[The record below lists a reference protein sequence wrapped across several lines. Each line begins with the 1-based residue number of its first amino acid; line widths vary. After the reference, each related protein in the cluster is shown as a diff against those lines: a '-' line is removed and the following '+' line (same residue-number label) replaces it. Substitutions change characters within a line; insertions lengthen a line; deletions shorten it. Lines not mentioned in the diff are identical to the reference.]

1 VPVYRVIPTGDLA
14 LSGDAPPHAVG
25 IAAIPQGGSLV
36 VIEGLEQIR
45 QRIASRLKLFVGE
58 WFLDLREG
66 VPYYRDV
73 LVKNPN
79 LPLVRSLFRRV
90 ILDTPGVLS
99 VAKIDI
105 VVDFTTR
112 TAQVVFQAIC
122 DGGKIEVKPGDE
134 RFLVDL
140 PLAA

>member
-1 VPVYRVIPTGDLA
+1 MPVYRLIPTGDLA
-14 LSGDAPPHAVG
+14 LSGDAPPRMVG
-25 IAAIPQGGSLV
+25 IETLDAGGSLV
-36 VIEGLEQIR
+36 VIEGIQQVR

-90 ILDTPGVLS
+90 ISRTPGVLS
-99 VAKIDI
+99 VAKVDVEIDQAARRGQVTFEAVCNGGTI
-105 VVDFTTR
+105 VVL
-112 TAQVVFQAIC
+112 
-122 DGGKIEVKPGDE
+122 PGDKT
-134 RFLVDL
+134 FLVDI
-140 PLAA
+140 PAA